1 MTKLELVDTEA
12 LLQEVRTRF
21 TGLVVLG
28 VPLDQ
33 IDAVVTVMDGPA
45 YMVAGLLH
53 QALCGVTATLEKPID
68 E

>member
-1 MTKLELVDTEA
+1 MTKLELVDTED
-12 LLQEVRTRF
+12 LIQEVRKRF
-21 TGLVVLG
+21 AGLVLLG
-28 VPLDQ
+28 VQPDQ
-33 IDAVVTVMDGPA
+33 IEAVVTVMDGPA